1 MKMESKKEQQAPKWF
16 KGYIYSEGE
25 TVTNPFSGQ
34 SIELTAVELSIYDFI
49 MGAQMFANSAKIQKE
64 VRKGLD
70 WFIKENPDAYMVL
83 LD

>member
-1 MKMESKKEQQAPKWF
+1 MKEQKAPEWF
-16 KGYIYSEGE
+16 LGTIYSKGD

-49 MGAQMFANSAKIQKE
+49 MGAQMFANSGIQKE